1 MAEIVFAAGAPHAPA
16 IVGLIDRAPEDAQKV
31 VKNTYAAISR
41 GLRDARP
48 DVLIV
53 FANDHLANSRISA
66 YPDFLIGMAEN
77 HTGPHEW
84 FQEWIGCRNY
94 EAKGNPEVAKLL
106 FRGMTQ
112 RGIRMNAK
120 EENLKFDDN
129 ISVPV
134 VLTDL
139 DRTDITLV
147 PVLQNCTV
155 PPFPDPQRCYDVGKA
170 LADFIKNDLPADMR
184 VGLFGSG
191 GLSHEP
197 GGARYFKIDEEF
209 DQTFLSLCAK
219 GDHKALLRE
228 ITLERLEEAGMG
240 GTAEVL
246 SWFPVMAAIGEL
258 PGDSFGYTGWTSFR
272 CGVGGVVWD
281 LNANNRR

>member
-16 IVGLIDRAPEDAQKV
+16 IVGLIDRAPEEAQKV
-31 VKNTYAAISR
+31 VKNTYAAVTK
-41 GLRDARP
+41 GLKETRP
-48 DVLIV
+48 DVLIM

-66 YPDFLIGMAEN
+66 YPDFLIGMAET
-77 HTGPHEW
+77 HSGPHEW

-94 EAKGNPEVAKLL
+94 ATKGNPEVAKAL
-106 FRGMTQ
+106 FRGMTK

-120 EENLKFDDN
+120 DENLKFDDN

-134 VLTDL
+134 VMTDL
-139 DRTDITLV
+139 DKTDITLV

-155 PPFPDPQRCYDVGKA
+155 PPFPDPKRCFEVGEA
-170 LADFIKNDLPADMR
+170 LADFIENDLPSDMR

-209 DQTFLSLCAK
+209 DQKFLNLCAK

-228 ITLERLEEAGMG
+228 ITVERLEEAGIG

-258 PGDSFGYTGWTSFR
+258 PGESFGYTGWTSFR
-272 CGVGGVVWD
+272 CGIGGVVWD
-281 LNANNRR
+281 LNANNKR